1 MPWLSRP
8 GPLQV
13 SLEDFQRFASLRRH
27 MKELT
32 VALMFFH
39 QTTGSFTM
47 SDFKVS
53 ALSLGHVP
61 LMQRLSNTKLAP

>member
-1 MPWLSRP
+1 M
-8 GPLQV
+8 QV

-47 SDFKVS
+47 SDFKVCP
-53 ALSLGHVP
+53 V
-61 LMQRLSNTKLAP
+61 R

>member
-1 MPWLSRP
+1 M
-8 GPLQV
+8 QI

-53 ALSLGHVP
+53 LPYALSLGHVHRCSCCVTSSWLP
-61 LMQRLSNTKLAP
+61 E